1 MQLQQS
7 GDGPLARCVGCGKKA
22 VGPCARCHSP
32 VCGDCCVLTD
42 GSVTT
47 YAICLDC
54 DRRSGRSL
62 ERGWF
67 HVALW
72 IAGPILALALV
83 VMLIELLAR

>member
-1 MQLQQS
+1 M
-7 GDGPLARCVGCGKKA
+7 
-22 VGPCARCHSP
+22 
-32 VCGDCCVLTD
+32 LTE

-62 ERGWF
+62 ERGWWR
-67 HVALW
+67 VALW

-83 VMLIELLAR
+83 VILIELLAR